1 MSRHMAAC
9 IECGKQ
15 FATPHNEHGR
25 LWCSVGCQF
34 AEEDEDM
41 ITRREHRIIYGES
54 LGDTA
59 RIGMLCGEP
68 YSYEVAGTEDG
79 HMHLR
84 IVLNFWNPATRTMN
98 LLDMD
103 TRLFKAIAAARD
115 EHGLD
120 KWFFA
125 LTREFMPPDKHR
137 YAVVPERHVV
147 TIPAHDLPHRD
158 EVMHITDD
166 VLERLRGGGWGPL

>member
-1 MSRHMAAC
+1 
-9 IECGKQ
+9 
-15 FATPHNEHGR
+15 
-25 LWCSVGCQF
+25 
-34 AEEDEDM
+34 M

-54 LGDTA
+54 LG
-59 RIGMLCGEP
+59 E
-68 YSYEVAGTEDG
+68 
-79 HMHLR
+79 
-84 IVLNFWNPATRTMN
+84 
-98 LLDMD
+98 
-103 TRLFKAIAAARD
+103 AIAAARD

-158 EVMHITDD
+158 EVMHITDE